1 MGCEVCRGLSRASAS
16 ECVRVR
22 RDRELR
28 RAHVRIRRM
37 RGETSAKLPRG
48 RVEKECVEQGL
59 IITIKDANPWVS

>member
-1 MGCEVCRGLSRASAS
+1 MGCEVCRGRSRASAS

-22 RDRELR
+22 KDRELR

-48 RVEKECVEQGL
+48 RVEKSVWSKG
-59 IITIKDANPWVS
+59 